1 MYLFGELFALLTAFL
16 WSGSSIAF
24 SAAARR
30 IGSVQL
36 NVDRLIF
43 ATIILFLTI
52 VVLQI
57 EYTVSSKQII
67 YLIISGIIGLV
78 VGDSF
83 LFRAYEQIGARYSM
97 VIMATSPAL
106 TAILA
111 FIFLGEVISI
121 LGIFGMLITLSGIFL
136 VVSGKKEV
144 NAKYH
149 LTASGI
155 FNGFMGSLGQAG
167 GLIFAKFAF
176 EEGELHSFV
185 ATFIRIFS
193 STIILFCITLLIR
206 KYKNPF
212 KLYKENKKALT
223 TTLAGTILGPYLGI
237 TFSLVAITY
246 AKMGIAATLMST
258 MPILML
264 PLVKWV
270 EKEKLT
276 WRAISGAVLA
286 VLGVA
291 ILFLR

>member
-36 NVDRLIF
+36 NVDRLIL
-43 ATIILFLTI
+43 ATVILFLTI
-52 VVLQI
+52 LLLQI
-57 EYTVSSKQII
+57 EYSVSSKQII
-67 YLIISGIIGLV
+67 YLIISGIAGLV
-78 VGDSF
+78 IGDSF
-83 LFRAYEQIGARYSM
+83 LFKAYEQIGARYSM

-111 FIFLGEVISI
+111 FIFLGEIISI

-136 VVSGKKEV
+136 VVSGKKEI
-144 NAKYH
+144 NSKYH

-167 GLIFAKFAF
+167 GLVLAKFAF

-193 STIILFCITLLIR
+193 STVILFSITLLIR

-212 KLYKENKKALT
+212 KLYKENRKALT
-223 TTLAGTILGPYLGI
+223 FTLAGTILGPYLGI

-286 VLGVA
+286 VAGVA